1 MYKYNNNRNNDI
13 GTWNRNE
20 PTICGVTRSDSKT
33 TDRNTA
39 LAKTNETTDSVEIKQ
54 RYFDD
59 ILMWVVKEVISLINH
74 SSRNKLVENWR
85 IFTDKNSQLKIRVVT
100 H

>member
-39 LAKTNETTDSVEIKQ
+39 LAKTNETTDSVEI
-54 RYFDD
+54 
-59 ILMWVVKEVISLINH
+59 N
-74 SSRNKLVENWR
+74 
-85 IFTDKNSQLKIRVVT
+85 
-100 H
+100 

>member
-39 LAKTNETTDSVEIKQ
+39 LAKTNETTDSVEI
-54 RYFDD
+54 
-59 ILMWVVKEVISLINH
+59 
-74 SSRNKLVENWR
+74 NKPQELSN
-85 IFTDKNSQLKIRVVT
+85 KNNAYTGKK
-100 H
+100 